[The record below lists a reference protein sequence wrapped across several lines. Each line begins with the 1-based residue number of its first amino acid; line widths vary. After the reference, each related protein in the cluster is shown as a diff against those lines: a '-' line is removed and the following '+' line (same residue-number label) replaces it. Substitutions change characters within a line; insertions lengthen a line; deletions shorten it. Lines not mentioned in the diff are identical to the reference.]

1 MRSLT
6 SPWLYAAFIAAAIL
20 FIVLERLT
28 HFEFLYHLAA
38 IPIEVMVAVFIVER
52 ALEKRESREKRRQLM
67 FIKSHLFR
75 SEMRD
80 LFLADFA
87 ALKSPALTMAGI
99 RAASLEELRKMR
111 RAADTVEYKGPEEM
125 ETVIMEYVRAE
136 RIWRSFMERAIAFNF
151 EEVFQTMISILHFI
165 SDVRIYKEHNPD
177 RLFIEEALKDPRMKR
192 RTLDVIGDGIR
203 RFLEY
208 ALELKEKQPAM
219 FEEVMGDYALS
230 ERLRSTGRPA
240 DPASV

>member
-6 SPWLYAAFIAAAIL
+6 SPWLYAAFIAAAIC
-20 FIVLERLT
+20 FIVLERLS

-87 ALKSPALTMAGI
+87 ALKSPALTMTGI
-99 RAASLEELRKMR
+99 RAASLEALKTMR
-111 RAADTVEYKGPEEM
+111 RAADAVEYQGPEEM
-125 ETVIMEYVRAE
+125 EAVIMEYVRAE

-151 EEVFQTMISILHFI
+151 EEVFQTMIAILHFI

-177 RLFIEEALKDPRMKR
+177 RLFIEEALKDPRMK
-192 RTLDVIGDGIR
+192 TLTAAG
-203 RFLEY
+203 
-208 ALELKEKQPAM
+208 
-219 FEEVMGDYALS
+219 
-230 ERLRSTGRPA
+230 ST
-240 DPASV
+240 DIF